1 MKPPLIT
8 LKNLT
13 TGFGHPE
20 LFINLELFVRKG
32 DRIALVGRNGS
43 GKSTLLKILAGIC
56 EFDIGERSLQSGV
69 SIAYLSQTLDISNYQ
84 TAKDYLLK
92 NMDGN
97 AVREPHLVEQALSI
111 SSILPNNRMT
121 DLSGGERQRLA
132 VAGAITQNPDIL
144 LLDEPTNHLDINA
157 IEWLEKIVLGFTGSI
172 VVVSHD
178 RQFLNN
184 VSKSIL
190 WLDRGVIQR
199 LDRNYRY
206 FEEWAEMLIKQ
217 EADDTVKLDR
227 FIDKET
233 EWSREGISARRRRNQ
248 GRMRRLEAL
257 RHEQRERRVTVSME
271 KLETYTTKNSGKLVL
286 EICNVSKGFNNLS
299 VIKNFSARIMRGD
312 RIGIIGS
319 NGAGKST
326 LLKILN
332 NQIAPDQG
340 SIRRGSNID
349 LISFDQNREA
359 LNPEAT
365 LWETLCDAGGD
376 QIEVHGSP
384 RHIIGYLQQ
393 FLFDPSQ
400 ARSPVKSLS
409 GGEKNR
415 LMLAKFL
422 AKPSNLMILD
432 EPTND
437 LDLETLDLLQEM
449 LSEYNGTIALVSHDR
464 DFLDRIVTST
474 FVFEGDGHI
483 GIYPGGFSD
492 YLHQKKSSSQQPMEV
507 KVKIKKKKPD
517 NDIRKRTPGKLKYA
531 EKRELVVIQEE
542 IEKLEKEISGLNLQ
556 LNEEQENSRKLYEL
570 SNELGKKMR
579 ALEKKETRWLELEL
593 IKTNGS

>member
-449 LSEYNGTIALVSHDR
+449 LSEYNGTIVLVSHDR

>member
-1 MKPPLIT
+1 LKPPLIT

-13 TGFGHPE
+13 TGFGHHE

-43 GKSTLLKILAGIC
+43 GKSTLLEILAGIR
-56 EFDIGERSLQSGV
+56 EFDIGERTLQSGV
-69 SIAYLSQTLDISNYQ
+69 SITYLSQNLHLLKEQ
-84 TAKDYLLK
+84 TAKDYLLET
-92 NMDGN
+92 MDRN
-97 AVREPHLVEQALSI
+97 AAREPHLIAQALSI
-111 SSILPNNRMT
+111 SAILPNNSMV

-132 VAGAITQNPDIL
+132 VAGAIIQNPDVL
-144 LLDEPTNHLDINA
+144 LLDEPTNHLDINT
-157 IEWLEKIVLGFTGSI
+157 IEWLEKIVLDFTGAI

-184 VSKSIL
+184 VSKSVL
-190 WLDRGVIQR
+190 WLDRGVVQR
-199 LDRNYRY
+199 LDRNYAY
-206 FEEWAEMLIKQ
+206 FEEWAEKLIRL
-217 EADDTVKLDR
+217 EADNAVKLDR
-227 FIDKET
+227 FIEKET
-233 EWSREGISARRRRNQ
+233 AWSREGISARRKRNQ

-257 RHEQRERRVTVSME
+257 RHERRERRVADTME
-271 KLETYTTKNSGKLVL
+271 KLETYTTKNSGRLVL
-286 EICNVSKGFNNLS
+286 ELCNVSKRFGNHS
-299 VIKNFSARIMRGD
+299 VIKNFSARIMRGN

-319 NGAGKST
+319 NGVGKST

-332 NQIAPDQG
+332 KQIVPDQG
-340 SIRRGSNID
+340 SIRLGSNID
-349 LISFDQNREA
+349 AISFDQNRA
-359 LNPEAT
+359 CLNPEAT

-393 FLFDPSQ
+393 FLFDSGQ
-400 ARSPVKSLS
+400 ARSPVQSLS

-415 LMLAKFL
+415 LILAKFL

-449 LSEYNGTIALVSHDR
+449 LFEYKGTIVLVSHDR

-492 YLHQKKSSSQQPMEV
+492 YLHQKKSDSQQRIEA
-507 KVKIKKKKPD
+507 KSRNQRKKSEHDLKQ
-517 NDIRKRTPGKLKYA
+517 RTLGRLKYA
-531 EKRELVVIQEE
+531 EKRELIVIQEE
-542 IEKLEKEISGLNLQ
+542 IKKLEKEISSLNRR
-556 LNEEQENSRKLYEL
+556 LNKEQENSRKLYEL
-570 SNELGKKMR
+570 SDALGKKMKT
-579 ALEKKETRWLELEL
+579 LENKETRWLELEL